1 MTFIFVCL
9 GGIFGAIGRYLV
21 SIITTKHFSPS
32 RPYVS
37 TLIVNG
43 IGSFALGIMVNL
55 FEGSLHNS
63 MLIGITGGVIGS
75 FTTYSTFAL
84 DCIKFIRDKKWASF
98 CYYLVGTFILSI
110 GLFSVGLY
118 IL

>member
-1 MTFIFVCL
+1 MTFIYVCL
-9 GGIFGAIGRYLV
+9 GGIFGALGRYLV
-21 SIITTKHFSPS
+21 SIFTPKYFSHS

-43 IGSFALGIMVNL
+43 LGSFALGIMVHL

-63 MLIGITGGVIGS
+63 MLVGITVGVIGS
-75 FTTYSTFAL
+75 FTTFSTFAL
-84 DCIKFIRDKKWASF
+84 DCIKFIQDKKWASLW
-98 CYYLVGTFILSI
+98 YYLVGTFILSI

-118 IL
+118 IR